1 MYKFKV
7 SDIYGSNYPS
17 EKMDLFLLLLPTCP
31 TYCTTAVTN
40 VLVVQLCLTFCDPM
54 DCSPPGSS
62 VYGILQAKIVEWA
75 AMPFSRDL
83 PNPGIKPYISL
94 IGRQILYHLS
104 HQGSPGQN

>member
-1 MYKFKV
+1 
-7 SDIYGSNYPS
+7 
-17 EKMDLFLLLLPTCP
+17 MDLFLLLLPTCP
-31 TYCTTAVTN
+31 TYCTTAITN